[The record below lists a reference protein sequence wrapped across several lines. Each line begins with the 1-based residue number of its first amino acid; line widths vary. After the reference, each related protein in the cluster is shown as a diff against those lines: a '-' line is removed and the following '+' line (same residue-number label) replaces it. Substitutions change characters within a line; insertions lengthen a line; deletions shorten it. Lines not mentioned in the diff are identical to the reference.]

1 MEKETINNI
10 FEFIKKNNNK
20 NKPLR
25 WKLINNEPLTD
36 DELNIEGNLNLENC
50 KNLTSLPEGLEVGG
64 DLDLSGSGIETLP
77 KDLKVGATLD
87 LSYSDIRTL
96 PEGLEVGGSLWLI
109 GCWLI
114 TSLPKGLHVGGDLY
128 IFRTNFTKLSNDEI
142 RDMIKPGFI
151 GGGIYRT

>member
-1 MEKETINNI
+1 M
-10 FEFIKKNNNK
+10 
-20 NKPLR
+20 

-36 DELNIEGNLNLENC
+36 DELNIEGNLNLTDS
-50 KNLTSLPEGLEVGG
+50 KITQLPKGLKVGDNLNLLGSIITSLPEGLEVG
-64 DLDLSGSGIETLP
+64 DS
-77 KDLKVGATLD
+77 LD

-128 IFRTNFTKLSNDEI
+128 IFRTNFRNLSNDEI

-151 GGGIYRT
+151 EGKIER

>member
-1 MEKETINNI
+1 MEKETIRSI
-10 FEFIKKNNNK
+10 FKFLENEDNRNTPIV
-20 NKPLR
+20 

-36 DELNIEGNLNLENC
+36 DELNIEGNLNLTDS
-50 KNLTSLPEGLEVGG
+50 KITQLPKGLKVGDNLNLLGSIITSLPEGLEVG
-64 DLDLSGSGIETLP
+64 DS
-77 KDLKVGATLD
+77 LD

-96 PEGLEVGGSLWLI
+96 PEGLEVGDSLWLI

-128 IFRTNFTKLSNDEI
+128 IFRTNFRNLSNDEI

>member
-36 DELNIEGNLNLENC
+36 DELNIEGNLNLTDS
-50 KNLTSLPEGLEVGG
+50 KITQLPKGLKVGDNLNLLGSIITSLPEGLE
-64 DLDLSGSGIETLP
+64 
-77 KDLKVGATLD
+77 VGATLD

-96 PEGLEVGGSLWLI
+96 PEGLEIGDSLWLI

-128 IFRTNFTKLSNDEI
+128 IFRTNFTNFSDDEI
-142 RDMIKPGFI
+142 REMIKPGFI
-151 GGGIYRT
+151 GGEIYRT

>member
-36 DELNIEGNLNLENC
+36 DELNIEGNLNLTDS
-50 KNLTSLPEGLEVGG
+50 KITQLPKGLKVGDNLNLLGSIITSLPEGLE
-64 DLDLSGSGIETLP
+64 
-77 KDLKVGATLD
+77 VGATLD

-96 PEGLEVGGSLWLI
+96 PEGLEVGDSLWLI

-151 GGGIYRT
+151 GGEIYRT

>member
-36 DELNIEGNLNLENC
+36 DELNIEGNLNLTDS
-50 KNLTSLPEGLEVGG
+50 KITQLPKGLKVGDNLNLLGSIITSLPEGLE
-64 DLDLSGSGIETLP
+64 
-77 KDLKVGATLD
+77 VGATLD

-96 PEGLEVGGSLWLI
+96 PEGLEIGDSLWLI

-114 TSLPKGLHVGGDLY
+114 TSLPKGLHVGGNLY
-128 IFRTNFTKLSNDEI
+128 IFRTNFTNLSDDEI

-151 GGGIYRT
+151 GGEIYRT

>member
-36 DELNIEGNLNLENC
+36 DELNIEGNLNLTDS
-50 KNLTSLPEGLEVGG
+50 KITQLPKGLKVGDNLNLLGSIITSLPEGLE
-64 DLDLSGSGIETLP
+64 
-77 KDLKVGATLD
+77 VGATLD

-128 IFRTNFTKLSNDEI
+128 IFRTNFTNLSDDEI

-151 GGGIYRT
+151 GGEIYRT

>member
-1 MEKETINNI
+1 MEKDTIRSI
-10 FEFIKKNNNK
+10 FKFLENEENRKTPIV
-20 NKPLR
+20 

-36 DELNIEGNLNLENC
+36 DELNIEGNLNL
-50 KNLTSLPEGLEVGG
+50 LGSIITSLPEGLE
-64 DLDLSGSGIETLP
+64 
-77 KDLKVGATLD
+77 VGATLD

-96 PEGLEVGGSLWLI
+96 PEGLEVGDSLWLI

>member
-1 MEKETINNI
+1 MEKETIRSI
-10 FEFIKKNNNK
+10 FKFLENEDNRKTPIV
-20 NKPLR
+20 

-36 DELNIEGNLNLENC
+36 DELNIEGNLNLTDS
-50 KNLTSLPEGLEVGG
+50 KITQLPKGLKVGDNLNLLGSIITSLPEGLEVG
-64 DLDLSGSGIETLP
+64 
-77 KDLKVGATLD
+77 ANLD

-128 IFRTNFTKLSNDEI
+128 IFRTNFRNLSNDEI

>member
-1 MEKETINNI
+1 MEKGTIRSI
-10 FEFIKKNNNK
+10 FKFLENEDNRNTPIV
-20 NKPLR
+20 

-36 DELNIEGNLNLENC
+36 DELNIEGNLNLTDS
-50 KNLTSLPEGLEVGG
+50 KITQLPKGLKVGDNLNLLGSIITSLPEGLE
-64 DLDLSGSGIETLP
+64 
-77 KDLKVGATLD
+77 VGATLD

-96 PEGLEVGGSLWLI
+96 PEGLEVGDSLWLI

-128 IFRTNFTKLSNDEI
+128 IFRTNFRNLSNDEI

>member
-1 MEKETINNI
+1 
-10 FEFIKKNNNK
+10 
-20 NKPLR
+20 
-25 WKLINNEPLTD
+25 
-36 DELNIEGNLNLENC
+36 
-50 KNLTSLPEGLEVGG
+50 
-64 DLDLSGSGIETLP
+64 
-77 KDLKVGATLD
+77 LD

-128 IFRTNFTKLSNDEI
+128 IFRTNFRNLSNDEI